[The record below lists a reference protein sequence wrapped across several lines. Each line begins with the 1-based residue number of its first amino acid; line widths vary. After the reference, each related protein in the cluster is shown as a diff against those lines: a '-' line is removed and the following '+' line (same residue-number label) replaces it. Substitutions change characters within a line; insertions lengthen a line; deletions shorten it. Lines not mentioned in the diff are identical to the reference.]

1 MLDHPCSNGLSPSCF
16 AAFPDWVK
24 QALSYKLLQVLL
36 PKKIMPA
43 LKAGLE
49 IPLIGSGS
57 TLPGGVELP
66 QGSIIPPELS
76 VPENWI
82 PWFYFIFSTPE
93 DPRTLFPIDWNPGD
107 PLPFGVK
114 LPEGY
119 ILPAGWIPTDPP
131 HPFYLPGY
139 IPFPIFPDIGAVPP
153 LFVKGWEPG
162 PIRGPG
168 GVITTTLKEQTRRPI
183 SDISVQCTP
192 YGGGSNYVE
201 VYEEIADGDLT
212 YNTAFAGMGN
222 TDIFGITAFT
232 LPAGAVNIKV
242 YVYQSAKA
250 TDFIATCPQVVSSLR
265 IGGVDYVHPFNADLS
280 LDYPTV
286 PFEFFYSTNPS
297 GGAWTPAGVNAI
309 EGIGYFSYIH
319 EPITDVRHTQIYIFV
334 EWD

>member
-131 HPFYLPGY
+131 NPVYLPGY
-139 IPFPIFPDIGAVPP
+139 NPFPLSPDIGGAPP
-153 LFVKGWEPG
+153 LFVQTWEGG
-162 PIRGPG
+162 PPRSTG
-168 GVITTTLKEQTRRPI
+168 GVISPSEKTLSIECNGVEQLSSAYPVWDEVRNSTTRANHLI
-183 SDISVQCTP
+183 
-192 YGGGSNYVE
+192 
-201 VYEEIADGDLT
+201 IADP
-212 YNTAFAGMGN
+212 TAEFIRAS
-222 TDIFGITAFT
+222 F
-232 LPAGAVNIKV
+232 IK
-242 YVYQSAKA
+242 
-250 TDFIATCPQVVSSLR
+250 
-265 IGGVDYVHPFNADLS
+265 
-280 LDYPTV
+280 
-286 PFEFFYSTNPS
+286 
-297 GGAWTPAGVNAI
+297 
-309 EGIGYFSYIH
+309 
-319 EPITDVRHTQIYIFV
+319 
-334 EWD
+334 